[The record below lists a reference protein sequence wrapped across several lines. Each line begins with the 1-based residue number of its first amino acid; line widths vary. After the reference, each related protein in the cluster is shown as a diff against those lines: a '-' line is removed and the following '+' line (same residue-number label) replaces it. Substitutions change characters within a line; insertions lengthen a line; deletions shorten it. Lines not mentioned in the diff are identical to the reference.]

1 MMRIRVIVASIVSAM
16 GILTSVALLVAGEV
30 DWNKTKAGEYLDTRC
45 KSWFEYQP
53 ADRGEG
59 ATRSSCICCHT
70 IVPYALAR
78 PALRKIVGGDEA
90 TEFEKRFLAQ
100 TQMRVRAWRDL
111 DSARYALLYDAN
123 EQKKKESWGTEAV
136 LNALIL
142 AFDDRYQGR
151 HAPEPTTTM
160 AFDNLWQL
168 QVTVGAQK
176 GSWNWFDFGLEPWET
191 KNARYFGA
199 ALAAI
204 AVGSAPGYYKSATDT
219 AVEAK
224 VTLLRDYLKEHYRAQ
239 NLHNRLWVLWA
250 SLTLDGILTPEQRKE
265 FTAQILAKQQD
276 DGGWNLA
283 SLGEYRRIDG
293 SAQEVASDGYATGL
307 ILHVLLNAGAR
318 KDDQAIAKGLD
329 WLREHQE
336 ATGEWKAC
344 SVNKKR
350 NPTAFTG
357 KFMTDAATAF
367 AVLALTH

>member
-1 MMRIRVIVASIVSAM
+1 
-16 GILTSVALLVAGEV
+16 
-30 DWNKTKAGEYLDTRC
+30 
-45 KSWFEYQP
+45 
-53 ADRGEG
+53 
-59 ATRSSCICCHT
+59 
-70 IVPYALAR
+70 
-78 PALRKIVGGDEA
+78 
-90 TEFEKRFLAQ
+90 
-100 TQMRVRAWRDL
+100 
-111 DSARYALLYDAN
+111 
-123 EQKKKESWGTEAV
+123 
-136 LNALIL
+136 
-142 AFDDRYQGR
+142 
-151 HAPEPTTTM
+151 
-160 AFDNLWQL
+160 
-168 QVTVGAQK
+168 
-176 GSWNWFDFGLEPWET
+176 
-191 KNARYFGA
+191 
-199 ALAAI
+199 
-204 AVGSAPGYYKSATDT
+204 
-219 AVEAK
+219 
-224 VTLLRDYLKEHYRAQ
+224 
-239 NLHNRLWVLWA
+239 LWA

-283 SLGEYRRIDG
+283 SLGEYKRIDG